1 MLQVVV
7 HSVLCTRNETNT
19 RNNSNRSRVLHGILF
34 TINTRTIMNTLIESI
49 ILPCL
54 LIAVGI
60 VMNLAWV
67 AVPVMVVMW
76 LIKTAS

>member
-1 MLQVVV
+1 MK
-7 HSVLCTRNETNT
+7 
-19 RNNSNRSRVLHGILF
+19 
-34 TINTRTIMNTLIESI
+34 TLIESI

-67 AVPVMVVMW
+67 AIPVMVVMW